1 MVNFVRN
8 KYIDCWSR
16 EKKYGNN
23 YVEDILFQIKFLSC
37 IFCNLFFDYDGKSAT
52 KKIVNK

>member
-1 MVNFVRN
+1 MENFVRN

-16 EKKYGNN
+16 EKKNGNN
-23 YVEDILFQIKFLSC
+23 YVEDILFQIKFLSY

-52 KKIVNK
+52 KNS